1 MIRQSRHLTR
11 GDEHSRLSMLIRALS
26 FWILV
31 SSFIEIGCF
40 KKPNSG
46 LKEVLASHFKD
57 FHPAKAKSK
66 AYVKE
71 CSELASQKGY
81 KYFAL
86 GDKGSCLSSATAN
99 NEYHL
104 KGGTGPKDCK
114 DGIGSKSTV
123 DVYTFG
129 ELKSNVDCNQRCL
142 WKYFAATLFPSCFSW
157 V

>member
-1 MIRQSRHLTR
+1 M
-11 GDEHSRLSMLIRALS
+11 
-26 FWILV
+26 

-46 LKEVLASHFKD
+46 LKKVLASHFKD
-57 FHPAKAKSK
+57 FDPAKAKSK

-71 CSELASQKGY
+71 CSELAFQKGY

-104 KGGTGPKDCK
+104 KGGTSPKDCK

-142 WKYFAATLFPSCFSW
+142 
-157 V
+157 